1 MNSCH
6 LTDFPSKIKS
16 DMVSDHN
23 KSMYKLKKRVK
34 HLLKISYPKEL
45 ETFSDYRQKKKKY
58 LSPAQDI
65 YTEGW
70 C

>member
-6 LTDFPSKIKS
+6 LTEFPSKIKS

-23 KSMYKLKKRVK
+23 KCMYKLKKK
-34 HLLKISYPKEL
+34 GETHTKISYPKEL
-45 ETFSDYRQKKKKY
+45 EKFSDYRQKKKKY

-65 YTEGW
+65 
-70 C
+70 